1 VLSSMY
7 PEGLRRLA
15 RINGRLITDYMV
27 MGRYRGAGRRG
38 LKIAPSGVMA
48 PEYFKASSCLASRFE
63 DARYRIVVSEQ
74 GTALLSPVCWSLSGR
89 TGPSRTCLWVART
102 EMCQFTLD
110 VRDRDEDQRRVLSL
124 CGKGA

>member
-1 VLSSMY
+1 MQGTVSLFRS
-7 PEGLRRLA
+7 LA
-15 RINGRLITDYMV
+15 RR
-27 MGRYRGAGRRG
+27 
-38 LKIAPSGVMA
+38 S
-48 PEYFKASSCLASRFE
+48 
-63 DARYRIVVSEQ
+63 
-74 GTALLSPVCWSLSGR
+74 SPVCRSLSGR